1 MKQIAVFSAL
11 SVVSSTL
18 AYADA
23 PAASLE
29 AVVLREAAAISL
41 RVCESSS
48 STASA
53 HIRSPITPV
62 MPTKRINQLRIGAPV
77 DN

>member
-23 PAASLE
+23 PAARWE
-29 AVVLREAAAISL
+29 AVVLRDATAISL

-53 HIRSPITPV
+53 QIRSLIAPV
-62 MPTKRINQLRIGAPV
+62 MPTKKINQLRIGAPL